1 MKTGR
6 VCVGSLVSFLL
17 LWGMFGF
24 TSTPSRSE
32 IVFQETLLPAE
43 STPVAARTTSPGGIP
58 VTGEPEP
65 VWIEILV
72 FYGLI
77 GITAL
82 FLVLALLSL
91 ANKSTAPYVEHK
103 SSTSD
108 KFHRR

>member
-6 VCVGSLVSFLL
+6 ICVGSLVSFLL

-24 TSTPSRSE
+24 VSAPPHNDV
-32 IVFQETLLPAE
+32 ILQETLLPAE
-43 STPVAARTTSPGGIP
+43 STPAASETTSPAGIP

-103 SSTSD
+103 NSTSD
-108 KFHRR
+108 KFHRH